1 MYKLVVLFSVLALAA
16 AKPSWVAPVTYSA
29 VSPVAYSAVSPV
41 AYTSVVSP
49 AVSTVVSPAT
59 SSVSQYSS
67 SVVHGSPAVPAVY
80 SAAYAPVSHAVVP
93 AVAGWS
99 QAPGSPAVVLDA
111 VQGVPLDTPE
121 VVAARAAHYQ
131 AKALSGVHRIAK
143 RSLAAVTPVT
153 YSSVVSPVAYSS
165 PAYVSAYSPYAYSAY
180 SGPVVSSYSVYPRA
194 LSVHPW

>member
-16 AKPSWVAPVTYSA
+16 AKPNWVSPVVYSA
-29 VSPVAYSAVSPV
+29 ASPVVYGSVSPVAYS
-41 AYTSVVSP
+41 SVVSP
-49 AVSTVVSPAT
+49 AVNTVVSPAV

-80 SAAYAPVSHAVVP
+80 SAYAPVSHAVVP

-143 RSLAAVTPVT
+143 RSLAAVAPVT
-153 YSSVVSPVAYSS
+153 YSYPLTYSS
-165 PAYVSAYSPYAYSAY
+165 PTYVSAYSPYVSTYSSPA
-180 SGPVVSSYSVYPRA
+180 VSSYAVVPKA